1 MHSNWIPKSYSH
13 QVWAEMQMLTCFWLP
28 ASARK
33 QWWPWEFYFIWMI
46 SKLSVPVGCL
56 HLGQCQGQCS
66 VFVLRKCQ
74 SQVLTIVGWH
84 LGLKVFHSSPEL
96 WSKFTLKVRELTLI
110 KWPDVTVE
118 GAEIQNDKVF
128 TGFWEGLDTQNQWD
142 SLILTIL
149 ILWTETGNRNLDAS
163 PSITCFCFLIY
174 FSLS

>member
-1 MHSNWIPKSYSH
+1 M
-13 QVWAEMQMLTCFWLP
+13 
-28 ASARK
+28 
-33 QWWPWEFYFIWMI
+33 EFYLIWMI

-84 LGLKVFHSSPEL
+84 LGLRVFHSSPEL

-110 KWPDVTVE
+110 IWPDVTVE

-128 TGFWEGLDTQNQWD
+128 TGFWEGLDTQNQWN
-142 SLILTIL
+142 SLIPTIL
-149 ILWTETGNRNLDAS
+149 ILWTEIETSMLPHLSPAS
-163 PSITCFCFLIY
+163 VSSFIFLFHNYLNTIGW
-174 FSLS
+174 SCGTSKQKNI